1 MDLAV
6 EVGMV
11 VSHGAMTSTTGL
23 PTVVEAADTATDREV
38 SQEATVSR

>member
-1 MDLAV
+1 MDPVV

-11 VSHGAMTSTTGL
+11 VSHDAMTLTTGL
-23 PTVVEAADTATDREV
+23 PTVVEAAVTATGQEV